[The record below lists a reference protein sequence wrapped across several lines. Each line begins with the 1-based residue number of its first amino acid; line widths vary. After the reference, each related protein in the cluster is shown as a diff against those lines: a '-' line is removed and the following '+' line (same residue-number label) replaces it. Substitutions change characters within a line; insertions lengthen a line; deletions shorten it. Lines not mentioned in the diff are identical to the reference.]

1 MDSAGFEC
9 CNAVAKERLEDETGY
24 LFLRFSRLP
33 LKFFSVV
40 VVVTTTVCL
49 LSGKMLAN
57 TDNWKAVN
65 RIGIGAH
72 N

>member
-1 MDSAGFEC
+1 MDSVGFEC
-9 CNAVAKERLEDETGY
+9 CNAVSKERLEDETGY
-24 LFLRFSRLP
+24 LLRFSRLF

-40 VVVTTTVCL
+40 VAVTTTVCL

-57 TDNWKAVN
+57 ITNWQTVK
-65 RIGIGAH
+65 RIGIGVH